1 MTSIGTEAPRERR
14 SANQAPRERR
24 SGTTSRRSL
33 SLATRIFLVSALLV
47 VLAVGLAVAVTA
59 YLAGRIAG
67 RAADDALSN
76 SSSMQTAFEA
86 QRYERLRL
94 LSRLFAADPSFAAY
108 VAEAAGQRDARSIL
122 DLLAERRKELGYD
135 FAMVLDPQGRVI
147 ARTDRPQ
154 AAGDDL
160 SKRPL
165 VARALADYEAAGVWQ
180 EGGDLYYSVAV
191 PISKDTLIGYLVTG
205 FAINDA
211 AALEVNKLSGAD
223 VAFVASVD
231 GRPQIVASNLDRETA
246 DSLTATLRDRSS
258 MLAQVMIGGESV
270 PRTELDVRGETWIA
284 LLAPLKDASG
294 RVVAA
299 TVALVSLPKLLAPYR
314 QIQRALLAGGL
325 LSVLLAFVLSYL
337 FARRALA
344 PVRRLAAAA
353 EAARQGDYDQ
363 AIAVE
368 RSDEVGR
375 LGHAFDELL
384 SDLREKR
391 DMETYLTEL
400 SRNLPE
406 PAQGR
411 TYVGGAQSREA
422 LVASFSLRGFG
433 RAREGGTAAEALERL
448 GAEERRLAA
457 AVAAGRGQV
466 EAVCGARLVARFEGE
481 GRALRALAA
490 AAAALG
496 GDEAQAEAPPLVAM
510 AAGRVLSGPVVWG
523 EQPEKT
529 LVGPPVEQLDGL
541 EREATAGEIVV
552 ARAVFDELRPHLE
565 RAGYHLAPRRA
576 VVVPQP
582 IYVLTGVMA
591 RRVAAGAGAAPSAAA
606 GTSISTVPA
615 SGAATVSGIEPG
627 ALMAQRFE
635 ILSVLGSGGM
645 GVVYKA
651 RDRELDDLVAL
662 KMLKRDLWGDKSQLE
677 RLKSELKL
685 ARKITHPNVLRTYD
699 FGEIDGMSFISMEYV
714 RGVTLRFLLDQ
725 TRRLPY
731 SAGLRLGKQLC
742 AGLAVA
748 HAAGVLHRDIKPENL
763 ILEPTGN
770 AKLMDFGIARPIERS
785 APGQTQAGFVVGTPQ
800 YLSPEQLQ
808 GREPDV
814 RADIY
819 SCGVLLYEVF
829 TGKLPFEAPTDVE
842 LLMKHLKEP
851 PLPPAEHWPEIPP
864 RLQAILLRCLEKDP
878 AARYPSVDE
887 LHRDLDG
894 LSA

>member
-1 MTSIGTEAPRERR
+1 MTSIDTSVP
-14 SANQAPRERR
+14 R
-24 SGTTSRRSL
+24 SGTSVRRSL
-33 SLATRIFLVSALLV
+33 SLATRIFLVSSLLV
-47 VLAVGLAVAVTA
+47 VLAVGLAVALTS
-59 YLAGRIAG
+59 YMAGRIAG
-67 RAADDALSN
+67 RAADRALAN
-76 SSSMQTAFEA
+76 SSAMQTAFEA

-108 VAEAAGQRDARSIL
+108 VAEAAAQKDARSIL

-135 FAMVLDPQGRVI
+135 FAVVLDPRGRVI

-154 AAGDDL
+154 ATGDDL
-160 SKRPL
+160 SKQPL
-165 VARALADYEAAGVWQ
+165 VARALADFEAAGVWQ
-180 EGGDLYYSVAV
+180 EGGELYYSVAV
-191 PISKDTLIGYLVTG
+191 PISKDTLIGFLVTG

-211 AALEVNKLSGAD
+211 AALELNKLSGAD
-223 VAFVASVD
+223 VAFVATVD

-246 DSLTATLRDRSS
+246 ESLTATLSDRSS

-270 PRTELDVRGETWIA
+270 PRAELDVRGERWIA
-284 LLAPLKDASG
+284 LLAPLRDAAG

-314 QIQRALLAGGL
+314 QIQRVLLAGGL

-344 PVRRLAAAA
+344 PVRRLASAA

-375 LGHAFDELL
+375 LGHAFEELL

-391 DMETYLTEL
+391 DMEAYLTEL

-406 PAQGR
+406 PAQGKAA
-411 TYVGGAQSREA
+411 YVGGAQSREA

-433 RAREGGTAAEALERL
+433 RVRAGGSAGEALERL

-457 AVAAGRGQV
+457 AVAAARGQV
-466 EAVCGARLVARFEGE
+466 EAVSGERLVARFEGE
-481 GRALRALAA
+481 GRALRALVAA
-490 AAAALG
+490 AEALR
-496 GDEAQAEAPPLVAM
+496 GDEAEAPLVAM
-510 AAGRVLSGPVVWG
+510 AAGRVLSGPVAWG
-523 EQPEKT
+523 EQPERT
-529 LVGPPVEQLDGL
+529 MVGPPVEQLEGL

-552 ARAVFDELRPHLE
+552 SRDVFEEMRSHLE
-565 RAGYHLAPRRA
+565 RAGYRLAPRRA

-582 IYVLTGVMA
+582 IYVLTGAIA
-591 RRVAAGAGAAPSAAA
+591 RRVVESASGATPSAAGTAVAA
-606 GTSISTVPA
+606 GGD
-615 SGAATVSGIEPG
+615 GAATLSSIEPG

-662 KMLKRDLWGDKSQLE
+662 KMLKRDLWGDKGQLE

-699 FGEIDGMSFISMEYV
+699 FGEIDGMAFISMEYV

-770 AKLMDFGIARPIERS
+770 AKLMDFGIARPLART

-800 YLSPEQLQ
+800 YLSPEQLE

-819 SCGVLLYEVF
+819 SSGVLLYEVF
-829 TGKLPFEAPTDVE
+829 TGKLPFTAPTDVE

-851 PLPPAEHWPEIPP
+851 PPPPSAHWPEIPP
-864 RLQAILLRCLEKDP
+864 RLEAILLRCLAKDP
-878 AARYPSVDE
+878 AARYASVDD

>member
-1 MTSIGTEAPRERR
+1 VTSTGISAP
-14 SANQAPRERR
+14 R
-24 SGTTSRRSL
+24 SGTSARRSP
-33 SLATRIFLVSALLV
+33 SLATRLFLVSSLLV

-59 YLAGRIAG
+59 YLAGRIAR
-67 RAADDALSN
+67 RAADEALT
-76 SSSMQTAFEA
+76 SSSAVQTAFEA

-122 DLLAERRKELGYD
+122 DLLAERRKDLGYD
-135 FAMVLDPQGRVI
+135 FAMVLDPKGRVI

-165 VARALADYEAAGVWQ
+165 VQRALAEYEAAGVWQ
-180 EGGDLYYSVAV
+180 EGGNLYYSVAV

-223 VAFVASVD
+223 VAFVTQVD

-246 DSLTATLRDRSS
+246 DNLTAALRGHSS
-258 MLAQVMIGGESV
+258 MMERVMIGGESV
-270 PRTELDVRGETWIA
+270 PRTELDVRGERWIA
-284 LLAPLKDASG
+284 LLAPLKDAAG
-294 RVVAA
+294 RAAAA
-299 TVALVSLPKLLAPYR
+299 TVALVSLPKQLAPFR
-314 QIQRALLAGGL
+314 QIQSALLAGGL

-344 PVRRLAAAA
+344 PVRRLASAA

-363 AIAVE
+363 PIAVE

-375 LGHAFDELL
+375 LGHAFEELL

-391 DMETYLTEL
+391 DMEAYLTEL

-406 PAQGR
+406 PVQGR

-422 LVASFSLRGFG
+422 LVVSFVLRGFG
-433 RAREGGTAAEALERL
+433 RARAGGSTAEALERL
-448 GAEERRLAA
+448 GAEQKRLAA

-466 EAVCGARLVARFEGE
+466 EAVCGERLVARFEGE

-490 AAAALG
+490 AAEALG
-496 GDEAQAEAPPLVAM
+496 GDRADALLAAM
-510 AAGRVLSGPVVWG
+510 AVGRVLLGPVAWG
-523 EQPEKT
+523 EQPERT
-529 LVGPPVEQLDGL
+529 MVGPPVEQLDGL

-552 ARAVFDELRPHLE
+552 SRDVHEEMRAHLE
-565 RAGYHLAPRRA
+565 RAGYQLAPRRA

-582 IYVLTGVMA
+582 IYVLTGAMA
-591 RRVAAGAGAAPSAAA
+591 RRVVEGAAGTPPAAGSAGAAVGSAAA
-606 GTSISTVPA
+606 S
-615 SGAATVSGIEPG
+615 AATLSGIEPG

-645 GVVYKA
+645 GIVYKA

-662 KMLKRDLWGDKSQLE
+662 KMLKRDLWGDRGQLE
-677 RLKSELKL
+677 RLKSEIKL

-699 FGEIDGMSFISMEYV
+699 FGEIDGMAFISMEYV

-742 AGLAVA
+742 AGLGVA

-770 AKLMDFGIARPIERS
+770 AKLMDFGIARPLART

-842 LLMKHLKEP
+842 LLLKHLKEP
-851 PLPPAEHWPEIPP
+851 PLPPSAHWPEIPA

-878 AARYPSVDE
+878 DARYASVDE